1 MSKITAGIVLK
12 TKFIVPNSPLNKSK
26 QYWPNYIKYIDRDE
40 AVRNA
45 HYKEFSLIG
54 NEEERAEEDK
64 ERNKNILIIWAIRK
78 KHLAYLQREKQ
89 D

>member
-54 NEEERAEEDK
+54 NEE
-64 ERNKNILIIWAIRK
+64 
-78 KHLAYLQREKQ
+78 
-89 D
+89 